1 MTTTMSKG
9 SALALHDFYDVDSLY
24 TSEERLIQGSVREY
38 VRAEIL
44 PHVGEWW
51 QDGHFPAELARSF
64 GELGA
69 LGVTLPE
76 KYGGAGASYSA
87 YGLVCREI
95 EYVDSGMRSF
105 VSVQSS
111 LVMYPIHAYA
121 IDEVKSEWLPRLASG
136 EAVGCFGLTEPDAGS
151 DPGAMR
157 TRCRKVGNDWVING
171 VKRWITSGSRAD
183 VAIVWARDEA
193 DGVVRGFVV
202 PTASEGFQ
210 AVDIKTKASMR
221 ASVTSELYLDD
232 VVVPDRNRLQVEGL
246 KGPLSCL
253 NQARFGIAFGVLGA
267 AQACFDE
274 AAEYVSDRPA
284 FGEPL
289 AAKQI
294 VQERLADMLS
304 EITKGTLLAYRLG
317 RLKEEGKD
325 HPARVSLAKRD
336 NCRSALNVARAA
348 RDLLGGN
355 GITTEYSAIRHM
367 LNLETVA
374 TYEGTDTVHTLVLGR
389 AITGVNAF

>member
-1 MTTTMSKG
+1 MTTTVTKG
-9 SALALHDFYDVDSLY
+9 SALDLTDFYDVESLY
-24 TSEERLIQGSVREY
+24 DSEERLIQGSIREFVRSE
-38 VRAEIL
+38 VL
-44 PHVGEWW
+44 PHIGEWW
-51 QDGHFPAELARSF
+51 QEGHFPPELARQF

-111 LVMYPIHAYA
+111 LVIFPIHAYA
-121 IDEVKSEWLPRLASG
+121 TEAVKQEWLPRLASG

-157 TRCRKVGNDWVING
+157 TRCRRVGNDWVING

-183 VAIVWARDEA
+183 VAVVWARDE
-193 DGVVRGFVV
+193 GSGRVMGFVL
-202 PTASEGFQ
+202 PTATEGFQ

-232 VVVPDRNRLQVEGL
+232 VVVPDGNRLQVEGL

-253 NQARFGIAFGVLGA
+253 NQARFGIAFGVMGA

-274 AAEYVSDRPA
+274 AVAYVSDRPA

-304 EITKGTLLAYRLG
+304 EITKGTLLSYRLG

-325 HPARVSLAKRD
+325 HPSRVSLAKRD
-336 NCRSALNVARAA
+336 NCRSALAVARSA
-348 RDLLGGN
+348 RDMLGGN
-355 GITTEYSAIRHM
+355 GITTEYAAIRHM

-389 AITGVNAF
+389 EITGHNAF